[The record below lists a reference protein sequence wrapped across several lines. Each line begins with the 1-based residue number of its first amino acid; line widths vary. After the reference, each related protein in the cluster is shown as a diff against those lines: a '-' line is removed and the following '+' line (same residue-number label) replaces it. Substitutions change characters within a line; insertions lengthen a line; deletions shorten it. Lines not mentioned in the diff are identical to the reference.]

1 MAHTSIQGFGLIKPS
16 DRPGTLRSGVKGGR
30 RRLLTAGATLSAHDI
45 LGGHIAVSG
54 LVANGNFTLPSVT
67 GATGLVAVGGLAA
80 GDTVTFQ
87 LRNNS
92 VAAAG
97 TATLVQDAG
106 ATITMQGA
114 VIVPAG
120 GCTLRCEIMLDTA
133 TTAVCMTTL
142 VAASGEVTVATGETL
157 RVGNTG
163 GLTTVH
169 DGTNTTMTSATGDL
183 IVDNTNATG
192 STIVRLGTD
201 TAATDFQVQGDG
213 GTARLTV
220 TGAGTVSV
228 HGRLVSSG
236 ILTIQH
242 SVDGPT
248 HDALDVSGVNVVRLL
263 PDTGDMTING
273 FTGGTGYQHLV
284 VIKTAGANNVIL
296 ANNAATGTEKVLCP
310 DNVDLTL
317 SVYGGYELTFDGTN
331 WFVTDLSMRII
342 APPVSMTD
350 TTASTSITT
359 GALVVAGGVGV
370 GGTVTTTTLT
380 DGTATLTAGDL
391 SGAGTVS
398 ATMITPLDIW
408 RSSSLGSMAIRNA
421 YNGGG
426 GAVNLTAAQVIGGY
440 TYIGAAGAA
449 VNFTYPGAA
458 AVQTEL
464 AAKGIT
470 SLAGLRIEP
479 SVLIVNTDPG
489 ANAITVTAGAG
500 ETVYGTAAIPAGGA
514 SATVHYVFTDAAAA
528 AIVVTQD

>member
-1 MAHTSIQGFGLIKPS
+1 
-16 DRPGTLRSGVKGGR
+16 
-30 RRLLTAGATLSAHDI
+30 
-45 LGGHIAVSG
+45 
-54 LVANGNFTLPSVT
+54 
-67 GATGLVAVGGLAA
+67 
-80 GDTVTFQ
+80 
-87 LRNNS
+87 
-92 VAAAG
+92 
-97 TATLVQDAG
+97 
-106 ATITMQGA
+106 
-114 VIVPAG
+114 
-120 GCTLRCEIMLDTA
+120 
-133 TTAVCMTTL
+133 
-142 VAASGEVTVATGETL
+142 
-157 RVGNTG
+157 
-163 GLTTVH
+163 
-169 DGTNTTMTSATGDL
+169 MTSATGDL

-391 SGAGTVS
+391 SGAGTVTATTLTDGTATLTAGDLSGAGTVTATTLTDGTATLTAGNLSGAGTVTATTLTDGTATLTAGDLSGAGTVS